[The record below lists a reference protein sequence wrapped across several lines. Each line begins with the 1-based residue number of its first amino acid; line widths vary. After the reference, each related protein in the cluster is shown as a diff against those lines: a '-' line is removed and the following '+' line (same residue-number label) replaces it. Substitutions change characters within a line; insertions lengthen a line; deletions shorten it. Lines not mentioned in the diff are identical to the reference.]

1 MMIRTIQKPG
11 RLPPGRFPIV
21 GVMGS
26 GTRSHST
33 RARMVGRW
41 LAGEGVHLL
50 TGGGSGVMAAV
61 SEAFFKVSDRNG
73 SVIGIIP
80 GGTDG
85 RPRAPA
91 GYPNPWVEIPIFT
104 HLQLSGTAGIDLQ
117 SRNHINILTSRVI
130 IALPG
135 SAGTA
140 SEVALALKYE
150 RPLAAFLKSRQEIPG
165 LPENVMVT
173 DEFERIKTLVRSVL
187 NTPAG
192 QP

>member
-1 MMIRTIQKPG
+1 MIMRRFQKPDC
-11 RLPPGRFPIV
+11 LSIV

-26 GTRSHST
+26 GTRSHDT

-61 SEAFFKVSDRNG
+61 SEAFFKVSDRKG

-80 GGTDG
+80 GGTGG

-104 HLQLSGTAGIDLQ
+104 HLPLSGTAGIDFQ
-117 SRNHINILTSRVI
+117 SRNHINILTSKVI
-130 IALPG
+130 IVLPG
-135 SAGTA
+135 STGTA

-150 RPLAAFLKSRQEIPG
+150 RPLAAFLKTRQEIPG

-192 QP
+192 QT

>member
-1 MMIRTIQKPG
+1 MMIRAIQKSG
-11 RLPPGRFPIV
+11 RLPIV

-26 GTRSHST
+26 GTRSHNT

-41 LAGEGVHLL
+41 LAGVGVHLL

-61 SEAFFKVSDRNG
+61 SEAFFKVSDRKG

-80 GGTDG
+80 GGRDG
-85 RPRAPA
+85 RPPAPA

-104 HLQLSGTAGIDLQ
+104 HLPLSGTAGTDLQ

-140 SEVALALKYE
+140 SEVALALKYN
-150 RPLAAFLKSRQEIPG
+150 RSLVAFLKTRQEIPG
-165 LPENVMVT
+165 LPENIMVT
-173 DEFERIKTLVRSVL
+173 DEFERVKTLVHSVL

-192 QP
+192 QT